1 VRAIQCVHLIVFPS
15 TVDLPLSNPESAGTS
30 QDTSPC
36 EVLYPLIEH
45 EDVLLRVKG
54 QRDILHEIRKRK
66 ANWICHILRKTAFYN
81 GLLKER

>member
-1 VRAIQCVHLIVFPS
+1 MCRQTLYCVRYGVRAIQCVHLIVFPS

-45 EDVLLRVKG
+45 EDVLLKSQG
-54 QRDILHEIRKRK
+54 AEGYP
-66 ANWICHILRKTAFYN
+66 T
-81 GLLKER
+81 